1 MSDIEHNKRCFLLKG
16 KEIYVDLNCFR
27 FCIFTVTSS
36 VLAIVF
42 MVTQK
47 LGMYLIYRCVRGIED
62 KSRIFMDVQYKQIKT
77 YIYENII

>member
-1 MSDIEHNKRCFLLKG
+1 MMLEIEHNKRCCLLKG

-27 FCIFTVTSS
+27 FCILTVTSS

-47 LGMYLIYRCVRGIED
+47 LGMYHIYRCVWGIED
-62 KSRIFMDVQYKQIKT
+62 ISRIFKAVKYVCIEDI
-77 YIYENII
+77 E